1 MKGIKKVISLIV
13 CAVMIFTAI
22 PFAVSVGAEDVS
34 GDYQYTVENKEATIR
49 KYTNTSETVVSI
61 PATLGGYPVKSIGDG
76 AFANKTNITQ
86 ITIPEGIVSIG
97 NSSFAACM
105 GLKQITFAKSI
116 LSIGEGAFYSCVSLN
131 SITLP
136 EKLTIVPSE
145 IFAECPALRTVI
157 LPNGITT
164 IGSSAFKECYNLNEI
179 NIPNTVTL
187 ISANAFYENHNL
199 NVYYCGTEL
208 EWSKIEIN
216 QSNPSLLETT
226 VKYHKY
232 GHVRVEATCSKLAHT
247 LYTCSICNY
256 SYIITDPE
264 SSLTDHDYEDEFTID
279 KAATDFESGLK
290 SRHCKNCDAVTD
302 VTVIPATS
310 TASGIYSDTIKWL
323 IKKDGTLTI
332 LGSGAISDYKLPIYT
347 PWHEY
352 CDIVTSLEI
361 SKDITYL
368 GNNSFSSLESLESII
383 VNGDSTEFGYYVF
396 PLSSDLIVKCYTGSP
411 ADYYAQKVDH
421 TITYFGAAEV
431 PVIESIVG
439 TTATLKKLDGYEYSI
454 DRYSWQ
460 KSNVF
465 TIEKNQIVRFYQ
477 RKAATSTNPASPSSD
492 AAKGI
497 SVSAP
502 DVVLVGYDVI
512 SIKPVPDYEYGLEGT
527 LWQEDNKF
535 TKWIIPDVTYTVY
548 QRYKGDEDVFAV
560 YDTKGTD
567 IIVNGNNKPIQ
578 KNATYLTWLKSH
590 LFTTENSN
598 NLAADVNND
607 FCIDILDLVD
617 LKIHLLEY

>member
-1 MKGIKKVISLIV
+1 MKGIKKVISLVI
-13 CAVMIFTAI
+13 CTVMIFTAV
-22 PFAVSVGAEDVS
+22 PFAVYADTNIS
-34 GDYQYTVENKEATIR
+34 GDFYYTVENGEASIVAYDSKIEEVVTIP
-49 KYTNTSETVVSI
+49 T
-61 PATLGGYPVKSIGDG
+61 TLGGCPVTSIADG
-76 AFANKTNITQ
+76 AFANNEIITQ
-86 ITIPEGIVSIG
+86 INIPEGVLSIG
-97 NSSFAACM
+97 NYAFVACRNLRFVNFADS
-105 GLKQITFAKSI
+105 IT
-116 LSIGEGAFYSCVSLN
+116 SIGTAAFSNCIALDAIILPKGLTAIPNELFAECYEIPT
-131 SITLP
+131 ITLP
-136 EKLTIVPSE
+136 DG
-145 IFAECPALRTVI
+145 I
-157 LPNGITT
+157 LT
-164 IGSSAFKECYNLNEI
+164 IGSSAFNKCYNLTEI
-179 NIPNTVTL
+179 NIPASVTT
-187 ISANAFYENHNL
+187 IEANAFAENHFL
-199 NVYYCGTEL
+199 AIYYCDTIDK
-208 EWSKIEIN
+208 WNEIAIDEN
-216 QSNPSLLETT
+216 NPSLTDLEISSHKFTT
-226 VKYHKY
+226 TK
-232 GHVRVEATCSKLAHT
+232 VESTCIKVGYT
-247 LYTCSICNY
+247 LYSCEFCGYNY
-256 SYIITDPE
+256 TVED
-264 SSLTDHDYEDEFTID
+264 SSGALLQHDYEDEFTID

-347 PWHEY
+347 PWHQY
-352 CDIVTSLEI
+352 ADKVTALEI
-361 SKDITYL
+361 SKDITRL
-368 GNNSFSSLESLESII
+368 GNNSFSSLENLKMVTI
-383 VNGDSTEFGYYVF
+383 NGAGTELGIYVF
-396 PLSSDLIVKCYTGSP
+396 PYFPELTVKCYTGSP

-439 TTATLKKLDGYEYSI
+439 TTTTLKKLDGYEYSI
-454 DRYSWQ
+454 DRYNWQ

-465 TIEKNQIVRFYQ
+465 TIEKDQIIRFYQ

-535 TKWIIPDVTYTVY
+535 TKWIIPDITYTVY
-548 QRYKGDEDVFAV
+548 QRYNGDEDVFAV